1 MPKTYE
7 PISSQTLASTQT
19 TITFSSI
26 PQTYTDLVLVIQAQ
40 VNGSPINTDG
50 NINGDTGANYSFTT
64 LVGNGSAASSFAGTN
79 ASILRYATAGYTDN
93 TFGHNSINHFFN
105 YTNTSKY
112 KTVLCRANNAAN
124 GSSIT
129 TNVWRSTAA
138 ITSISIIGN
147 PFAIGSTFVLYG
159 IKAA

>member
-19 TITFSSI
+19 TVTFSSI

-50 NINGDTGANYSFTT
+50 YVNGDQGSNYSFTT
-64 LVGNGSAASSFAGTN
+64 LAGNGSAASGFAGTN
-79 ASILRYATAGYTDN
+79 TAFIRYATAGYTDN

-105 YTNTSKY
+105 YSNTTTF
-112 KTVLCRANNAAN
+112 KTILCRANNAAN
-124 GSSIT
+124 GTSAT
-129 TNVWRSTAA
+129 TNLWRSTAA
-138 ITSISIIGN
+138 ITSISIVGN
-147 PFAIGSTFVLYG
+147 PFASGSTFVLYG